1 MSKRDF
7 ERKHREEQ
15 EATAHAFQEFIQ
27 TFQDNSTPPS
37 KLFVKSG
44 ILYAKDKENE
54 SDKGKIYNPKP
65 LVKAGG
71 ADTIKKAI
79 ECARLLKESKIER
92 QKGNEKP
99 KSNLELLKEELRMR
113 HLERDVR
120 AKSRSDTVG
129 NINLSFYESDD
140 QTTTNLFVANI
151 NPNMTEQDLMQIF
164 GIYGP
169 LASVKIMWPRGDDK
183 GRSNNVGFVAFMS
196 RRDGERA
203 LESLKNRDD
212 MRIGWGKP
220 VEIPTHPVY
229 IPPELLKLLLPPPQ
243 SGLPFNAQPRC
254 QTQSKNLE
262 NLDKVLHDSSVNVT
276 IPLEKKVLCLIH
288 RVIEF
293 VVREGP
299 LFEAM
304 IMNKEINNPAY
315 QFLFDNKSP
324 HHIYYRWKL
333 FSILN
338 GEGVYNW
345 STKEFRMFNG
355 GSIWLPPILPDYT
368 RGMPNEFIKIEK
380 TDRKMLSQAQRNRL
394 IQSIQCLNVN
404 RLKIG
409 EAMVFCMNHEE
420 AAKEVVCVLTES
432 FENESTNP
440 AKKMARLFLLSDILY
455 NSGVNKINKTR
466 KFVTEFE
473 NNLFHIFEMLE
484 RCHHNLKSDFEK
496 EAFKFRVLKVIRSW
510 DLWKIYQSDF
520 LKQLEQK
527 FLKQQENME
536 NGDDSATDEP
546 LDGKKLIKR
555 SLQNNGENNNSNVTI
570 LDNIKT
576 RRNVQPNLADF
587 IPSKW
592 ESVKPEDIEAQAMST
607 KKIYDLE
614 LERQKSIEKQ
624 ERKLSEE
631 QRDLLRKIEVLVMQY
646 QDELESG
653 KRKRK
658 RGRSIDQEIL
668 HYRKSLINKYKYKD
682 HIDQTSP
689 ISSDSLSSD
698 DCKKE
703 YNSRRRRYRKK
714 DHKDRERHRHYKS

>member
-44 ILYAKDKENE
+44 ILYAKDKENDSE
-54 SDKGKIYNPKP
+54 KGKIYNPKP
-65 LVKAGG
+65 LVKAGS

-120 AKSRSDTVG
+120 TKARSDVIG
-129 NINLSFYESDD
+129 NINLSCYESDD

-151 NPNMTEQDLMQIF
+151 NPSITEQDLMQIF
-164 GIYGP
+164 GVYGP
-169 LASVKIMWPRGDDK
+169 LASVKIMWPRGDEK
-183 GRSNNVGFVAFMS
+183 GRTNNVGFVAFMS
-196 RRDGERA
+196 RKDGERA
-203 LESLKNRDD
+203 LENLKNRDD
-212 MRIGWGKP
+212 IRIGWGKP

-229 IPPELLKLLLPPPQ
+229 IPPELLKLLLPPPH
-243 SGLPFNAQPRC
+243 SGLPFNAQPRA
-254 QTQSKNLE
+254 QSSIKNE
-262 NLDKVLHDSSVNVT
+262 DNLSKALYDAVVNVT
-276 IPLEKKVLCLIH
+276 VPLEKKVLCVIH

-304 IMNKEINNPAY
+304 IMNKEINNPIY

-324 HHIYYRWKL
+324 HHTYYRWKL

-345 STKEFRMFNG
+345 SNKEFRMFKG
-355 GSIWLPPILPDYT
+355 GSVWVPPILPDYT
-368 RGMPNEFIKIEK
+368 RGMPDEFIKSEK
-380 TDRKMLSQAQRNRL
+380 TDRKMLSQAQRTRL
-394 IQSIQCLNVN
+394 IHFIQNLNVN

-420 AAKEVVCVLTES
+420 AAKDVVALLTES
-432 FENESTNP
+432 FENDSTNP
-440 AKKMARLFLLSDILY
+440 GKKMARLFLLSDILY
-455 NSGVNKINKTR
+455 NSGVKKVNTTR
-466 KFVTEFE
+466 KFVYEFE
-473 NNLFHIFEMLE
+473 NNLLHIFEMLE
-484 RCHHNLKSDFEK
+484 KCCNNLKNTHERD
-496 EAFKFRVLKVIRSW
+496 AFKFRVLKVIRSW

-520 LKQLEQK
+520 LKQVEQK
-527 FLKQQENME
+527 FLKQAEIIE

-546 LDGKKLIKR
+546 LDGNNLIKR
-555 SLQNNGENNNSNVTI
+555 SLQNVETNENNSNVTI
-570 LDNIKT
+570 LENIKS

-614 LERQKSIEKQ
+614 LERQRSVDRHEK
-624 ERKLSEE
+624 KLSEE
-631 QRDLLRKIEVLVMQY
+631 QRDLLRKIEVLVVQY

-658 RGRSIDQEIL
+658 RGRSMEEEIL
-668 HYRKSLINKYKYKD
+668 QYRKNLINKYKHKQQIE
-682 HIDQTSP
+682 HTSP
-689 ISSDSLSSD
+689 ISSDSFSSD
-698 DCKKE
+698 DERREPNRRKK
-703 YNSRRRRYRKK
+703 YRKK
-714 DHKDRERHRHYKS
+714 DKDKEKHTRHYKN